1 MASRS
6 ERTTERLQSTAL
18 RLFLDHGYDETSV
31 AAIAAEAGVSQ
42 MTFFRHFP
50 TKESVVV
57 GDPYDPLIAEAVR
70 RQPADLG
77 AFERVR
83 RGLLGAWASMPEPG
97 VGETRDRIRLAV
109 SHPALRAAM
118 HENLRETQTV
128 VEAALR
134 ETGADRFEALVATGA
149 CLGAV
154 MAALVDWGLDPDSG
168 PIGSSVIAAL
178 AALPHPASTEEPAH
192 A

>member
-1 MASRS
+1 M
-6 ERTTERLQSTAL
+6 QSTAL
-18 RLFLDHGYDETSV
+18 RLFLEHGYDETSV
-31 AAIAAEAGVSQ
+31 AAVAAEAGVSH

-57 GDPYDPLIAEAVR
+57 GDPYDPLIAESVR
-70 RQPADLG
+70 GLPADLG

-83 RGLLGAWASMPEPG
+83 RGLVDAWASMPEPG

-134 ETGADRFEALVATGA
+134 ETGTDRFEAIVAAGA

-168 PIGSSVIAAL
+168 PIGPCVRAAL
-178 AALPHPASTEEPAH
+178 DALPHPVSTEEPAH